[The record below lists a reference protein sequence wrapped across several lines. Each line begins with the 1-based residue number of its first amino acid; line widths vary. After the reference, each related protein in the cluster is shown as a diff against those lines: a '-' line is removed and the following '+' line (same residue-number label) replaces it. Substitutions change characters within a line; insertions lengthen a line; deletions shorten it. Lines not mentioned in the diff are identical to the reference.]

1 MEINKMDARLEIVFI
16 SCAFAAFGRIDRH
29 RREGKFFP
37 GKLNLLCPLVG

>member
-16 SCAFAAFGRIDRH
+16 SYAFAAFGRINRH

-37 GKLNLLCPLVG
+37 EMLNLLYPLGG

>member
-29 RREGKFFP
+29 GREGKFFP
-37 GKLNLLCPLVG
+37 EKLNLLCPLVG